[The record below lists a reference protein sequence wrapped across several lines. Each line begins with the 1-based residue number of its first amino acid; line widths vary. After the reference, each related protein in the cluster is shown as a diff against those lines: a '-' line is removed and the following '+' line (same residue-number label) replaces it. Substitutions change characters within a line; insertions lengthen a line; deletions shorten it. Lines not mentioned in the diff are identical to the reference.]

1 MKYLVFATA
10 IAAPLLTVNIAFA
23 EEEVPARLT
32 FKECGAKYQ
41 AAKAD
46 GSLGDRKWLD
56 YRRDVCGIQPRQPPA
71 DASSAA
77 APSEASQTEALS
89 RLIFPTALATD
100 IKASKPS
107 EARMRTCLKSYYEAK
122 QAGTL
127 YGIRWIQKGGGYYS
141 LCNARLKQA
150 GV

>member
-1 MKYLVFATA
+1 MKYLVFAAA
-10 IAAPLLTVNIAFA
+10 ITAPLLTVNIAVAA
-23 EEEVPARLT
+23 EEMPARLT

-56 YRRDVCGIQPRQPPA
+56 YRRDVCGIQPRAPA
-71 DASSAA
+71 ANVSIAP
-77 APSEASQTEALS
+77 APSEASQAEAIS
-89 RLIFPTALATD
+89 RLVFPTALATG
-100 IKASKPS
+100 IEAKKPS
-107 EARMRTCLKSYYEAK
+107 EARMRTCLKSYHQAK
-122 QAGTL
+122 QAGAL
-127 YGIRWIQKGGGYYS
+127 YGVRWIQKGGGYYS